1 MSYTSFE
8 PDIYTCPVRAAWHCD
23 KTHSQ
28 RRLIMKASN
37 ILISTAAAISMA
49 GVLGLAYAQSTYSD
63 TQTGTSGTTM
73 NQDSTGATSQESRG
87 TTAQESRGTMNQE
100 SADTTGTTRSDSMYT
115 ARVAR
120 ADRN

>member
-1 MSYTSFE
+1 
-8 PDIYTCPVRAAWHCD
+8 
-23 KTHSQ
+23 
-28 RRLIMKASN
+28 MKASN

-87 TTAQESRGTMNQE
+87 TMNQE